1 VAQLSNRLSNRYA
14 TAIFDLS
21 VEKGVLNDNLDQAIF
36 LRDVLSEDDTQS
48 VITHPRI
55 SAAKKQS
62 FFDEAFSGKVS
73 NELLGFL
80 HLAVTKNREEFI
92 VPVLGSFIDMAND
105 YVRKT
110 TALVTCAVPLKPE
123 QITALAALLSK
134 KLSKQVEIEQRV
146 DPSVIGGLHIQVD
159 GYYIDRT
166 VKTRLQEISD
176 SLSKGGG
183 K

>member
-1 VAQLSNRLSNRYA
+1 VAQLSNRLSSRYA

-36 LRDVLSEDDTQS
+36 LRDVLSDDDYRGI
-48 VITHPRI
+48 ITHPRI

-62 FFDEAFSGKVS
+62 IFDEAFSGQIS

-80 HLAVTKNREEFI
+80 HLAVTKSREEFI
-92 VPVLGSFIDMAND
+92 VPVLRNFIDMAND

-110 TALVTCAVPLKPE
+110 TAQVTCAVELKPE

-134 KLSKQVEIEQRV
+134 KLSKQVTIDQRV
-146 DPSVIGGLHIQVD
+146 DPAVIGGLHIQVD
-159 GYYIDRT
+159 GYYVDRT
-166 VKTRLQEISD
+166 VKTRLQEIKD
-176 SLSKGGG
+176 TLLK
-183 K
+183 